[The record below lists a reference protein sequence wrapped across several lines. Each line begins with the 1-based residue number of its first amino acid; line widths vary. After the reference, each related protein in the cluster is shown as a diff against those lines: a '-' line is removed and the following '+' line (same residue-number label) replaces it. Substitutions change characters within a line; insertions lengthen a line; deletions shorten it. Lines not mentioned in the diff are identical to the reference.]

1 MVHEET
7 GQSDPNAPTEP
18 TFDQEAEH
26 LLERAAQ
33 QIRWLSE
40 RNALL
45 QMKSDTVDQLCSL
58 GKSPTSYAG
67 STNTMSMGAEPSFL
81 YRIDSLL
88 RIRKE
93 ARQAEERKAKAAAEA
108 ANASPDPESIPLG
121 L

>member
-1 MVHEET
+1 MT
-7 GQSDPNAPTEP
+7 SFSAADPAMTDPNAPSEP

-45 QMKSDTVDQLCSL
+45 QMKSDTVDQLCLL
-58 GKSPTSYAG
+58 GKPSQFSNAITG
-67 STNTMSMGAEPSFL
+67 MNAEPSFL

-93 ARQAEERKAKAAAEA
+93 ARQAEVRKAKAAAEA